1 VYYAWYRWQMDIRFL
16 SKTLAEEDS
25 FGDLLMDG
33 KVTKRTIQQN
43 DMRV

>member
-1 VYYAWYRWQMDIRFL
+1 MVQMANAYQIL

-33 KVTKRTIQQN
+33 KVIKQTLQQN